1 MQLEAKQAYY
11 AHIWKKVSLKSLLK
25 WLFVEQEDLGL
36 IQAFFQLPFLSTQ
49 LYFKGVGKKLENL
62 LIFSP
67 VPKSIDDTSSVRK
80 PSPADLKTTFFKSG
94 PKFILKNWSS
104 VVTLS

>member
-49 LYFKGVGKKLENL
+49 LYFKVVGKKPENL

-67 VPKSIDDTSSVRK
+67 VSTSIDDTVTCRSENY
-80 PSPADLKTTFFKSG
+80 
-94 PKFILKNWSS
+94 ILQIW
-104 VVTLS
+104 TQI